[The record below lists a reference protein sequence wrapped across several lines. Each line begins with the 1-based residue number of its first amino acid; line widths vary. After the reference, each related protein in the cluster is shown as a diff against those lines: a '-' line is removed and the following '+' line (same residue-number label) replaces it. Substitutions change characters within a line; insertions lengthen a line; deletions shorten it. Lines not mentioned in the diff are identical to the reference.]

1 MLSVISCVFCY
12 LSPRFFTGNI
22 GSYTSF
28 YFSPCLLL
36 SLICQSLGLL
46 TLIFCKSKFPETLGF
61 TFKLL
66 AISFQT
72 FFGQSNFSSGTISTF
87 YIGMLI
93 CLVLIPLLMF
103 YFLPLTNP
111 GLFLFITC
119 IKVTLPHDMGKKL
132 CSILSLIID
141 GIDTNI

>member
-72 FFGQSNFSSGTISTF
+72 FFGQSNFSSGTIFTF

-111 GLFLFITC
+111 GLFL
-119 IKVTLPHDMGKKL
+119 PHDMGKKL